1 MPRLIIL
8 RSKFLNMLETLSKT
22 ENEAL
27 KEFKEGIIKKIGED
41 ILFVWLFGSRARRN
55 FQKESDTDI
64 LVVLKNPTEEQ
75 IDFIYEVAMNI
86 GMNYGIY
93 LSVKIFS
100 EKEFNY
106 YKSIPT
112 RFINN
117 VLREGIMI

>member
-1 MPRLIIL
+1 
-8 RSKFLNMLETLSKT
+8 MLETLSKI

-27 KEFKEGIIKKIGED
+27 AEFKEGIMQKLGED
-41 ILFVWLFGSRARRN
+41 VLFMRLFGSKARGD

-75 IDFIYEVAMNI
+75 INYIYGAAMKA
-86 GMNYGIY
+86 GSGHRIY

-112 RFINN
+112 RFITN
-117 VLREGIMI
+117 VLKEGVALI